1 MSDINESR
9 LKVAIS
15 EETTKNKIVKLYII
29 SALIEGHIKS
39 NYHRLSNNNMSLII
53 KALYKNVNEKSTT
66 NYF

>member
-39 NYHRLSNNNMSLII
+39 NYHQLSNNNMSLII